1 MTRLVLRWL
10 LKAVLLMFL
19 VSALTF
25 VLVSLT
31 PGDPAR
37 TILGPQGTQAQ
48 YDALRL
54 QMGLDEPLHV
64 RYLDWLSDA
73 VRGDLGSSLFNGES
87 VTSLLRQRLGVTITL
102 VVGGVVCSAV
112 LGIALG
118 VLSARRRGAVA
129 RTVDV
134 LSLVG
139 SAIPS
144 FWFGLVL
151 ATLFAVKLG
160 WFPVVGYTPFSESVP
175 KWAESVVLP
184 IATLALSGIA
194 LVAKQTRDAM
204 LQELDKDYVLMLR
217 AHGASEVTVQLKHA
231 LRNAAVP
238 IITVVGV
245 LMIGLLGGTV
255 LVESVFTL
263 PGLGGLAVTRTFQ
276 HDLPVIQGVAVL
288 FAGIVV
294 AINLFVDLAY
304 AWANP
309 KVRT

>member
-1 MTRLVLRWL
+1 
-10 LKAVLLMFL
+10 MFL

-25 VLVSLT
+25 TLVSLT

-37 TILGPQGTQAQ
+37 TILGPQGTQEQ
-48 YDALRL
+48 YEALRTE
-54 QMGLDEPLHV
+54 MGLDQPLPE
-64 RYLDWLSDA
+64 RYVEWLADA
-73 VRGDLGSSLFNGES
+73 VRGDLGTSLFNGES
-87 VTSLLRQRLGVTITL
+87 VTSLLGQRLPVTITL
-102 VVGGVVCSAV
+102 VIGGVVCSAV
-112 LGIALG
+112 LGVSLG
-118 VLSARRRGAVA
+118 LLSARRRGGIA

-151 ATLFAVKLG
+151 ATLFAVRFG
-160 WFPVVGYTPFSESVP
+160 WFPVVGYTPLTESP
-175 KWAESVVLP
+175 ADWIRSVTLP
-184 IATLALSGIA
+184 IATLAVSGIA

-217 AHGASEVTVQLKHA
+217 AHGASEATVQLKHA

-255 LVESVFTL
+255 LVESVFSL
-263 PGLGGLAVTRTFQ
+263 PGLGSLAVTRTLQ
-276 HDLPVIQGVAVL
+276 HDLPVIQGVTVL

-294 AINLFVDLAY
+294 AVNLVVDLAY

>member
-1 MTRLVLRWL
+1 MPRLLARWL
-10 LKAVLLMFL
+10 LKSALLMFL

-25 VLVSLT
+25 TLVSLT

-37 TILGPQGTQAQ
+37 TILGPTGTQEQ
-48 YDALRL
+48 YEALRA
-54 QMGLDEPLHV
+54 QMGLDQPLHE
-64 RYLDWLSDA
+64 RYADWLSHA
-73 VRGDLGSSLFNGES
+73 VRGDLGTSLFNREP
-87 VTSLLRQRLGVTITL
+87 VTSLLSQRIGVTVTL
-102 VVGGVVCSAV
+102 VLGGVLLSAG
-112 LGIALG
+112 LGIAFGL
-118 VLSARRRGAVA
+118 LSARRRGAVA

-134 LSLVG
+134 ASLVG

-151 ATLFAVKLG
+151 ATLFAVKLQ
-160 WFPVVGYTPFSESVP
+160 WFPVVGYTPFTESIP
-175 KWAESVVLP
+175 DWAKSVTLP
-184 IATLALSGIA
+184 IVTLAVSGIA

-204 LQELDKDYVLMLR
+204 LQELDKDYVVMLR
-217 AHGASEVTVQLKHA
+217 AHGANELTVQIKHA

-255 LVESVFTL
+255 LVESVFSL

-276 HDLPVIQGVAVL
+276 HDLPVVQGVAVL
-288 FAGIVV
+288 FAAIVV
-294 AINLFVDLAY
+294 TINLFVDLAY

-309 KVRT
+309 KVRS

>member
-1 MTRLVLRWL
+1 MRRLVARWL
-10 LKAVLLMFL
+10 LKSVLLMFL

-25 VLVSLT
+25 TLVSLT

-37 TILGPQGTQAQ
+37 TILGPQGTQEQ
-48 YDALRL
+48 YEALRTE
-54 QMGLDEPLHV
+54 MGLDQPLPE
-64 RYLDWLSDA
+64 RYVDWLAGA
-73 VRGDLGSSLFNGES
+73 VRGDLGRSLFNGES
-87 VTSLLRQRLGVTITL
+87 VTSLLGQRLGVTITL
-102 VVGGVVCSAV
+102 VVGGVACSAL
-112 LGIALG
+112 LGVALG
-118 VLSARRRGAVA
+118 LLSARRSGGVA

-160 WFPVVGYTPFSESVP
+160 WFPVVGYTSLTDSPSDWVRSVT
-175 KWAESVVLP
+175 LP
-184 IATLALSGIA
+184 IATLAISGIA

-217 AHGASEVTVQLKHA
+217 AHGASETTVQLKHA

-255 LVESVFTL
+255 LVESVFSL
-263 PGLGGLAVTRTFQ
+263 PGLGSLAVTRTLQ

-294 AINLFVDLAY
+294 AVNLVVDLAY

>member
-1 MTRLVLRWL
+1 MLALFARWL
-10 LKAVLLMFL
+10 LKSVLLMFL

-25 VLVSLT
+25 MLVSLT

-48 YDALRL
+48 YEALHT
-54 QMGLDEPLHV
+54 QMGLDQPLPE
-64 RYLDWLSDA
+64 RYVDWLSHA
-73 VRGDLGSSLFNGES
+73 VRGDLGTSLFNKES
-87 VTSLLRQRLGVTITL
+87 VASLLWERLGVTVTL
-102 VVGGVVCSAV
+102 VIGGVALSAV
-112 LGIALG
+112 VGVALGIA
-118 VLSARRRGAVA
+118 SARRRGVVA
-129 RTVDV
+129 GAVDV
-134 LSLVG
+134 VSLIG

-151 ATLFAVKLG
+151 ATLFAVQLR
-160 WFPVVGYTPFSESVP
+160 WFPVVGYTPFSESVSD
-175 KWAESVVLP
+175 WAKSVTLP
-184 IATLALSGIA
+184 IATLAISGIA

-217 AHGASEVTVQLKHA
+217 AHGASEATVQLKHA

-238 IITVVGV
+238 VITVVGV

-255 LVESVFTL
+255 LVESVFSL

-276 HDLPVIQGVAVL
+276 HDLPVVQGVAVL

-294 AINLFVDLAY
+294 TINLFVDLAY